1 MPVCSQTENVSF
13 SDQHQ
18 ALSLTWHRFFLLLK
32 LHLFLAENL
41 GQLTWVRL
49 QQLQEQCYPFLS
61 VCAPGIFVFWIMVWL
76 PVLGIL
82 NMDADVMHVISRGD
96 CKNTEREPALK
107 MVSVMYWAFWSDAVP
122 TELQLALWLWSNDF
136 TKVSV
141 SVADTALGLK
151 PFLLATEVKY
161 KLHKTLHLHTH
172 GLSDTVQFCMDLDCD
187 LAHVKDILWE
197 GERHWDCE
205 RERDTETVRE
215 RHWDCERERDRA
227 DCHWLKPSVCL
238 QREHQRLRKF
248 ERDNQQMQERLH
260 TVTAKNEEIKEEN
273 SESS

>member
-1 MPVCSQTENVSF
+1 M
-13 SDQHQ
+13 
-18 ALSLTWHRFFLLLK
+18 
-32 LHLFLAENL
+32 
-41 GQLTWVRL
+41 
-49 QQLQEQCYPFLS
+49 FLS
-61 VCAPGIFVFWIMVWL
+61 QIRLFPWHDIGSFCFENFIYPLQKIWVNLPGWGSSSGKSSATHSYQCVHLGIFVFWIMVWL

-141 SVADTALGLK
+141 SVADTAFGLK

-161 KLHKTLHLHTH
+161 KPHM
-172 GLSDTVQFCMDLDCD
+172 GPQD
-187 LAHVKDILWE
+187 LASAYTWFVRHSTVLYGLGLWFSSCERHFVKGREPLRLWE

-205 RERDTETVRE
+205 RETLRLWGGE
-215 RHWDCERERDRA
+215 R
-227 DCHWLKPSVCL
+227 
-238 QREHQRLRKF
+238 
-248 ERDNQQMQERLH
+248 
-260 TVTAKNEEIKEEN
+260 
-273 SESS
+273 